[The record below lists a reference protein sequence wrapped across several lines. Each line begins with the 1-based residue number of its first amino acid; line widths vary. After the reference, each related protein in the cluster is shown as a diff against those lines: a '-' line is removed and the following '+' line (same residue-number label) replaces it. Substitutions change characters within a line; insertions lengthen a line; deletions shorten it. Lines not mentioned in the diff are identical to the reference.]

1 MPLVNMTDMLQ
12 HAYRYGYAVGAFG
25 VAGWNI
31 LDGVVE
37 AAETMRSPI
46 ILSLSRTYPGTD
58 NLESLALSVVSMAQ
72 RATIP
77 IAFQIEVEDDLK
89 AVEEALK
96 MGCGGVV
103 FDASQHPFPDN
114 VTLTK
119 KAVDVAASRGVM
131 VVGQLANLDSGET
144 AESATGKTTSPIEAK
159 HYVER
164 TGVACLAVSI
174 SRMERG
180 STKHDFSRLAKINQA
195 LSIPLGIHGGGGLS
209 DDQLRRMISFG
220 ATKINYSTP
229 LFDVVAKRIRQ
240 NILTPDAGYAG
251 IVEQARDATRIEVER
266 CIRLWGCGG
275 RAAEILQQS
284 RAWIPNA
291 IREAEEAMSTAV
303 LGASNAS
310 SVVAKRRF

>member
-1 MPLVNMTDMLQ
+1 M
-12 HAYRYGYAVGAFG
+12 ASAG
-25 VAGWNI
+25 VLSAGI
-31 LDGVVE
+31 GFLGVLLNE
-37 AAETMRSPI
+37 F
-46 ILSLSRTYPGTD
+46 
-58 NLESLALSVVSMAQ
+58 SVV
-72 RATIP
+72 
-77 IAFQIEVEDDLK
+77 
-89 AVEEALK
+89 
-96 MGCGGVV
+96 
-103 FDASQHPFPDN
+103 
-114 VTLTK
+114 
-119 KAVDVAASRGVM
+119 
-131 VVGQLANLDSGET
+131 
-144 AESATGKTTSPIEAK
+144 
-159 HYVER
+159 
-164 TGVACLAVSI
+164 
-174 SRMERG
+174 
-180 STKHDFSRLAKINQA
+180 RLEHCNA
-195 LSIPLGIHGGGGLS
+195 
-209 DDQLRRMISFG
+209 DQLRRMISFG